1 MGCDTMPTSTDRT
14 AFRKS
19 FDRWAKRVR
28 RRLALEHVLTGAAVG
43 MVVGAGACAA
53 AWQTRHG
60 DLRPFTAAGGL
71 AGAALGAVVA
81 RRRRFEDA
89 EVALYLDA
97 KLGSDE
103 AIATAIDLEKRAEAA
118 PDSSKNKKGAKSE
131 RRNDEG
137 DDSRDSARA
146 VVITQAAAALEKA
159 TSKQVRPRVLR
170 LWHVAV
176 PLAAAGIGFMTWLP
190 VPPAP
195 PAATAP
201 PGSDKI
207 QMADIRGLEKVIKL
221 AEIDA
226 RDEAQKQRLKQLSD
240 EAKKIREKLRQGVEK
255 REAQADIA
263 KLRDAITAE
272 RMRIGEG
279 EQRQGLEAA
288 LGKLAENGQL
298 KEAEKALGDRDLV
311 QFDEAMEELANKL
324 EKEDREKAQKA
335 LEEAAE
341 AAKKAGAPDVAKA
354 LEEQKKLLEER
365 GKKGD
370 KLKELAKALG
380 EGLSQEGKEALSE
393 MQGSGSSKAQQKLAQ
408 ELEKALGN
416 LSEKERKQLAE
427 NLKKQAQAQQ
437 GQSGGMENEPTERQM
452 KELAKQLATP
462 EGQQQLEEQ
471 LREMAKE
478 PPAGSEEAERQ
489 KALEDAQ
496 KGAGEAEGEM
506 GGGANGLPVPMMAE
520 GGGAGKS
527 GGKGEQ
533 GGKDGKG
540 AQQGGGNDPN
550 GKGEN
555 GGAGPG
561 GGKGEHAGQTGVV
574 DGQGVKSRAT
584 AKINK
589 GRLMPGMVMG
599 RTAGRPGETANT
611 QGSGALGTVAPDEV
625 GGVERSDVPEEYREQ
640 VGRYFQPK

>member
-1 MGCDTMPTSTDRT
+1 MGFATMPNPTDGT
-14 AFRKS
+14 TFRKT
-19 FDRWAKRVR
+19 FNRWAKHVR

-60 DLRPFTAAGGL
+60 DLRPFTAAGGIV
-71 AGAALGAVVA
+71 GAAVGAFVA
-81 RRRRFEDA
+81 RRKRFEDS

-103 AIATAIDLEKRAEAA
+103 AIATAIDLESK
-118 PDSSKNKKGAKSE
+118 DKNKTRSE
-131 RRNDEG
+131 SQRTKDETG
-137 DDSRDSARA
+137 DDERDSARA

-159 TSKQVRPRVLR
+159 NAKQVRPKVLR
-170 LWHVAV
+170 LWHAAV
-176 PLAAAGIGFMTWLP
+176 PVAAAGIAFMTWLP
-190 VPPAP
+190 VPPPP
-195 PAATAP
+195 PAAAAP
-201 PGSDKI
+201 PGADKI

-226 RDEAQKQRLKQLSD
+226 RDEAQKQRLKQLAD

-311 QFDEAMEELANKL
+311 HFDEAMEELANKL
-324 EKEDREKAQKA
+324 EREDREKAQKS

-365 GKKGD
+365 GQKGE

-380 EGLSQEGKEALSE
+380 EGLSQEGKEALNE
-393 MQGSGSSKAQQKLAQ
+393 MQGSGSSKAQQKLAK
-408 ELEKALGN
+408 EMEKALGN
-416 LSEKERKQLAE
+416 LSEQERKQLAE
-427 NLKKQAQAQQ
+427 NLKKQAAAQKGQ
-437 GQSGGMENEPTERQM
+437 GGGLENEPTERQM
-452 KELAKQLATP
+452 KELAKQLGTP

-496 KGAGEAEGEM
+496 KGAGEAEQEM
-506 GGGANGLPVPMMAE
+506 GGGAGGLPVPMTAQ
-520 GGGAGKS
+520 GNGAGKS

-533 GGKDGKG
+533 AGGKDGQGQG
-540 AQQGGGNDPN
+540 AQGGGKDPN

-574 DGQGVKSRAT
+574 DGNGVNARAQ

-599 RTAGRPGETANT
+599 RTAGRPGETANM

>member
-1 MGCDTMPTSTDRT
+1 MGCATMPNPT
-14 AFRKS
+14 AGNTFRKS

-43 MVVGAGACAA
+43 MVVGAAACAA

-60 DLRPFTAAGGL
+60 DLRPLTAGGGI

-81 RRRRFEDA
+81 RRRRFKDS

-103 AIATAIDLEKRAEAA
+103 AIATAIDLEKRAETA
-118 PDSSKNKKGAKSE
+118 PDSKDKKRATSSRSKK
-131 RRNDEG
+131 DEE
-137 DDSRDSARA
+137 DERDSARA
-146 VVITQAAAALEKA
+146 VVITQATAALEKA
-159 TSKQVRPRVLR
+159 TPKQVRPKVLR
-170 LWHVAV
+170 LWHAAV
-176 PLAAAGIGFMTWLP
+176 PLAAAGIAFMTWLP
-190 VPPAP
+190 VPPP
-195 PAATAP
+195 PPVTAAP
-201 PGSDKI
+201 PGTDKI

-221 AEIDA
+221 AELDA
-226 RDEAQKQRLKQLSD
+226 RDEAQKQRLKQLAD

-324 EKEDREKAQKA
+324 EKEDREKAQKS

-365 GKKGD
+365 GQKGE

-380 EGLSQEGKEALSE
+380 EGLSQEGKEALND
-393 MQGSGSSKAQQKLAQ
+393 MQGSGSSKAQQKLAK

-427 NLKKQAQAQQ
+427 NLKKQAAAQQ
-437 GQSGGMENEPTERQM
+437 GQSGGMDNEPTERQM
-452 KELAKQLATP
+452 KELAKQLGTP

-496 KGAGEAEGEM
+496 KGAGEAEQEM
-506 GGGANGLPVPMMAE
+506 GGGGLPVPMMAE
-520 GGGAGKS
+520 GSGAGKG

-533 GGKDGKG
+533 GGKEG
-540 AQQGGGNDPN
+540 QGGKQEAGANDPN

-574 DGQGVKSRAT
+574 DGQGVKARAT

-599 RTAGRPGETANT
+599 RTAGRPGETANM

>member
-1 MGCDTMPTSTDRT
+1 MGCDTMATNPDGTS
-14 AFRKS
+14 FRKS
-19 FDRWAKRVR
+19 FNRWASRIR

-43 MVVGAGACAA
+43 MVIGAGACAA
-53 AWQTRHG
+53 AWQLRHG
-60 DLRPFTAAGGL
+60 DLRPFTAAGGI
-71 AGAALGAVVA
+71 AGAAAGAVVA
-81 RRRRFEDA
+81 RRKRFKDA

-103 AIATAIDLEKRAEAA
+103 AIATAVDLESKAGAGA
-118 PDSSKNKKGAKSE
+118 DIKNKKQTNAASRKDDAD
-131 RRNDEG
+131 DE
-137 DDSRDSARA
+137 RDSARA

-159 TSKQVRPRVLR
+159 TPKQVRPTVLR
-170 LWHVAV
+170 IWHAAV
-176 PLAAAGIGFMTWLP
+176 PVAAAGIAFMTWLP
-190 VPPAP
+190 VPPPP
-195 PAATAP
+195 PAVAAP
-201 PGSDKI
+201 PGVDKI

-226 RDEAQKQRLKQLSD
+226 RDEAQKQRLKQLAD

-263 KLRDAITAE
+263 KLKDAIAAE

-311 QFDEAMEELANKL
+311 HFDEAMEELANKL
-324 EKEDREKAQKA
+324 EKEDREKAQKS

-365 GKKGD
+365 GKKGE
-370 KLKELAKALG
+370 KLKELAKSLG
-380 EGLSQEGKEALSE
+380 DGLSPEGKEALNE
-393 MQGSGSSKAQQKLAQ
+393 MQGSGSSKAQQKLAK

-416 LSEKERKQLAE
+416 LSEQERKQLAE
-427 NLKKQAQAQQ
+427 NLKKQAAAQK
-437 GQSGGMENEPTERQM
+437 GQNGGLENEPTEREL
-452 KELAKQLATP
+452 KELANQLGTP

-471 LREMAKE
+471 LREMAKA
-478 PPAGSEEAERQ
+478 PPPGSEEAERQ
-489 KALEDAQ
+489 QALEDAQ
-496 KGAGEAEGEM
+496 KGAGEAEQQM
-506 GGGANGLPVPMMAE
+506 GGGGLPVPMMADAN
-520 GGGAGKS
+520 GPGKS

-533 GGKDGKG
+533 GGKDG
-540 AQQGGGNDPN
+540 QGSQAGGNDPN
-550 GKGEN
+550 GKGQN
-555 GGAGPG
+555 GGPGPG

-574 DGQGVKSRAT
+574 DGSGVSARAQ

-599 RTAGRPGETANT
+599 RTAGRPGETANM